1 MISLSRLI
9 KSHWAQP
16 SEQQKKVIS
25 IKLLNQDLP
34 AAELQ
39 EEAPFNQQLLIDEAR
54 REAESIIQQANEEA
68 RQLMEHIE
76 QERVRFEQ
84 EKEEARESA
93 RLDGFQAG
101 LAEGRQSG
109 FMEFSETIG
118 FAKEIVESSKADYQ
132 NTIESSEGTILDI
145 GIKVAERILSSVLEE
160 DSSRFLPVVKRALKE
175 SREYREVQ
183 LHVHPGRYSFL
194 LEHKDELLAI
204 YPRETNLYIY
214 PDEELEECSCVIESP
229 GGRINAGVDS
239 QLEEMKRKL
248 IELLESENN

>member
-16 SEQQKKVIS
+16 SELQKKVIS
-25 IKLLNQDLP
+25 IKQLNQDLP
-34 AAELQ
+34 AAEMQ

-54 REAESIIQQANEEA
+54 REAEAIIQQANEES
-68 RQLMEHIE
+68 RQLLEHIE
-76 QERVRFEQ
+76 QERIRFEQ

-93 RLDGFQAG
+93 RHEGFQEG

-118 FAKEIVESSKADYQ
+118 FAKDIVETSKADYQ
-132 NTIESSEGTILDI
+132 KTIESSEGTILDI
-145 GIKVAERILSSVLEE
+145 GIKVAERILSGVLEE
-160 DSSRFLPVVKRALKE
+160 DSSKFLPVVKRALKE

-183 LHVHPGRYSFL
+183 LHVHPSRYSFL
-194 LEHKDELLAI
+194 LEHKDELLAL

-214 PDEELEECSCVIESP
+214 PDEELKEDSCFIESP

-239 QLEEMKRKL
+239 QLEVMKRKL
-248 IELLESENN
+248 IELLESEDS